1 LVNQIADAEKR
12 QTKAQTALDGLDSS
26 SPEYVTAQAAL
37 AAAETTTADLR
48 K

>member
-12 QTKAQTALDGLDSS
+12 QSKAQAALDGLDG
-26 SPEYVTAQAAL
+26 EELVVAEAAL